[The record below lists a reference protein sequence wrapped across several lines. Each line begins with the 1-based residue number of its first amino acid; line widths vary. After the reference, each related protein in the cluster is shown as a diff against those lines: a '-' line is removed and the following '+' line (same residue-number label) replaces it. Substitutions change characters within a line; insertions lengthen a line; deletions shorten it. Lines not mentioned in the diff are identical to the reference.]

1 MMSFLAESNVV
12 LSADDQAAL
21 LDDVQPDFIAA
32 LKLLRTRSQGNY
44 REDTYSK
51 RFPTKT
57 SSRTRL
63 AGLTVWKLFEMWV
76 RETKPKGS
84 TVTRWRAV
92 FQNLDDTFAGKDVAE
107 ITADDAVEWKSTL
120 VTEKR
125 TVRTANVVWLGATSS
140 VFGWA
145 RQERKIAVN
154 PFEGLSFSRVKV
166 RPVVRDREFT
176 EEEWRTLLNA
186 ALDSEPGRR
195 KPGLAAAVR
204 WLPWLCA
211 YTGARSGE
219 IAQLRG
225 QDVQQH
231 RDGFWTITITPDAGT
246 VKTDKARTLPLHEH
260 LVELGFPAFAKGRG
274 PGPLFYDAS
283 IVRKAASEDVTKPV
297 APPAQMVRQRIS
309 EWVRKVGVTDQDVN
323 PNHAWRHTFKRRAA
337 RAGLE
342 PRIRDGMCGHSVR
355 DVASHYE
362 TASVE
367 DFAEAMK
374 QFPRYDLSR
383 P

>member
-1 MMSFLAESNVV
+1 MV

-21 LDDVQPDFIAA
+21 LDDVRPDFMAA
-32 LKLLRTRSQGNY
+32 LRLLRARSKGNY
-44 REDTYSK
+44 RPDTYSA
-51 RFPTKT
+51 RFPIKDT
-57 SSRTRL
+57 SRTKL
-63 AGLTVWKLFEMWV
+63 AGLTVWKLFELWI

-92 FQNLDDTFAGKDVAE
+92 FQNLDEALAGKDVTA
-107 ITADDAVEWKSTL
+107 ITVDDAVEWKSTL

-125 TVRTANVVWLGATSS
+125 TVKTANVVWLGATRS

-145 RQERKIAVN
+145 KQERKIVSN
-154 PFEGLSFSRVKV
+154 PFEGLSFARVKEK
-166 RPVVRDREFT
+166 PVMRDKDFT
-176 EEEWRTLLNA
+176 VEEWRTLLRA
-186 ALDSEPGRR
+186 ALESEPGDR
-195 KPGLAAAVR
+195 KPGLAAAIR

-246 VKTDKARTLPLHEH
+246 VKTNKVRTVPLHEH
-260 LVELGFPAFAKGRG
+260 LVEMAFPAFARARG
-274 PGPLFYDAS
+274 PGPLFYDGS
-283 IVRKAASEDVTKPV
+283 IVRKAGSDDVTKPV
-297 APPAQMVRQRIS
+297 APPAQMVRQRMS
-309 EWVRKVGVTDQDVN
+309 EWAREVGVTDKN
-323 PNHAWRHTFKRRAA
+323 ISPNHAWRHTFKRRAA
-337 RAGLE
+337 RFGLE
-342 PRIRDGMCGHSVR
+342 PRIRDGMCGHAAR

-367 DFAEAMK
+367 DLAKAMER
-374 QFPRYDLSR
+374 FERYDLDGA
-383 P
+383 